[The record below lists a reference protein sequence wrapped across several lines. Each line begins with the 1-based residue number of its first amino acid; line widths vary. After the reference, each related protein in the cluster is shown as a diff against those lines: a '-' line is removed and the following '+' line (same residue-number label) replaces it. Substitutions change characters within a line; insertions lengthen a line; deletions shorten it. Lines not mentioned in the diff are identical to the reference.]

1 MQQISFACLLSFL
14 GWTGLIHNL
23 TLTLL
28 DRRYVKTTLCSKIR
42 CPRAGPTSDTHD
54 SVGLMGHVALTPVS
68 LDDHTDHHKDLL
80 LPPQQQQQFSSSNRE
95 FVSMSNIVS
104 DNHNDN
110 LEVVEFID
118 VPTDIDMTGL
128 DIDPEE
134 IYQNLEEAANH

>member
-1 MQQISFACLLSFL
+1 
-14 GWTGLIHNL
+14 
-23 TLTLL
+23 
-28 DRRYVKTTLCSKIR
+28 
-42 CPRAGPTSDTHD
+42 
-54 SVGLMGHVALTPVS
+54 MGHVALTPVS
-68 LDDHTDHHKDLL
+68 LDDHTDQHKDLL
-80 LPPQQQQQFSSSNRE
+80 LPPQQQFSSSNRE

>member
-1 MQQISFACLLSFL
+1 
-14 GWTGLIHNL
+14 
-23 TLTLL
+23 
-28 DRRYVKTTLCSKIR
+28 
-42 CPRAGPTSDTHD
+42 
-54 SVGLMGHVALTPVS
+54 MGHVALTPVS
-68 LDDHTDHHKDLL
+68 LDDHTDQHKDLL
-80 LPPQQQQQFSSSNRE
+80 LPPQQQHHFSLSNRE